1 MHLILLSN
9 DRIFR
14 ALSDGIYKI
23 FSVLDP
29 KNSFSVINQS
39 TLRDKTSYQEKE
51 TFDIMS
57 NIFLKYRGGGYKVQQ
72 VGVYK
77 VHLVRVYKVSLFFG
91 FGKWV
96 FIRSSFFN
104 FHMVSHFFFKNPV
117 YTFFAK
123 MRRYKISFFK
133 FPQKWVVIR
142 SPRGFVQDLITTP
155 LYIKFT
161 IFKIKNH
168 KTFI

>member
-9 DRIFR
+9 DRTFR

-57 NIFLKYRGGGYKVQQ
+57 NIFLKNRGGGYKVQH

-77 VHLVRVYKVSLFFG
+77 VQLVRVYKVSLFFG
-91 FGKWV
+91 FGK
-96 FIRSSFFN
+96 
-104 FHMVSHFFFKNPV
+104 
-117 YTFFAK
+117 
-123 MRRYKISFFK
+123 
-133 FPQKWVVIR
+133 
-142 SPRGFVQDLITTP
+142 
-155 LYIKFT
+155 
-161 IFKIKNH
+161 
-168 KTFI
+168 